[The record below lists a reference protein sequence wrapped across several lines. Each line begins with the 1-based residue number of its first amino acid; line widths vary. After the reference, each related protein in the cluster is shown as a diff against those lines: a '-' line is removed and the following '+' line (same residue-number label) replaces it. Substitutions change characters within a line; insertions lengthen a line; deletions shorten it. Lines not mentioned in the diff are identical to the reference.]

1 MSISFDTIPGAG
13 TLRKPGVYSEIDNSK
28 AVSGPQAVS
37 YRRLL
42 IGQKLAS
49 GTAPA
54 DALIRITSAA
64 QADSAFGAGS
74 MLAGMVRAA
83 MAIDTY
89 TELQVLPVIDNPAG
103 VAATGTLT
111 FEGTATASGTVEL
124 MIAGRRVAVGVLSG
138 DTPAAMAAAAVS
150 AINATADMP
159 VVATVDVPEVT
170 AVNTRSAGMLTLTS
184 RHKGESGNSL
194 DARVNYYSGQIL
206 PAGVDVTAS
215 AFAGGAGNPDLGSAL
230 AALGDEWFQT
240 WAVAYSDAA
249 TLSTIKTELDS
260 RFAWNRE
267 IEAHAFV
274 AARGTPGSLGALGDS
289 HNSSHLVIVMANDEP
304 MPAYE
309 KAAETMAIAALYA
322 AIDPARPIQNLPY
335 AWCLAPAAA
344 HRLTNQERNLL
355 LFDGIATT
363 KVSNDGR
370 LLVER
375 LITTYK
381 TNSAGAP
388 DISYL
393 DSETLFTLM
402 YIRHDWRDYI
412 LRKYPRHKLAAD
424 GTRYGIGQAVVTP
437 VVMKAEAIAKFREW
451 ETLGLVENMP
461 DFKANLIAERNA
473 SDPNRMD
480 MLLPPDLVN
489 QLRIVA
495 NKIQFRL

>member
-1 MSISFDTIPGAG
+1 MSIGFDTIPGAG

-42 IGQKLAS
+42 IGQKLAG

-89 TELQVLPVIDNPAG
+89 TELQVLPIADNPAG

-111 FEGTATASGTVEL
+111 FEGAATASGTVEL

-138 DTPAAMAAAAVS
+138 DAPAAMAAAAVS
-150 AINATADMP
+150 AINATAGMP
-159 VVATVDVPEVT
+159 VIAAIDGPEMIARAAGTV
-170 AVNTRSAGMLTLTS
+170 TLTS
-184 RHKGESGNSL
+184 RHKGDSGNSL
-194 DARVNYYSGQIL
+194 DARVNYYSGQVL

-215 AFAGGAGNPDLGSAL
+215 AFTGGAGNPDLGSAL

-249 TLSTIKTELDS
+249 TLAAIKTELNS

-274 AARGTPGSLGALGDS
+274 AARGTSGSLGALGDS
-289 HNSSHLVIVMANDEP
+289 HNSAHLVIVMANDEP

-309 KAAETMAIAALYA
+309 KAAETMAIAAMYA

-363 KVSNDGR
+363 KVNNDGTM
-370 LLVER
+370 LVER

-381 TNSAGAP
+381 TNAAGAP

-451 ETLGLVENMP
+451 ESLGLVENMA